1 MKLKW
6 NDMELE
12 GTAAEMLEFVA
23 AQKLSCR
30 SADRDCL
37 MRAGKP
43 VKITYGDGQE
53 VICRSIEESRRFLS
67 ARGLNVANGTISQN
81 LTKNGFYRLGR
92 YEIRPEG

>member
-1 MKLKW
+1 MKLRW

-12 GTAAEMLEFVA
+12 GTAEEMKEFVA
-23 AQKLSCR
+23 AQRLSNR

-37 MRAGKP
+37 TRAGKP
-43 VKITYGDGQE
+43 VKITFGEGQE

-81 LTKNGFYRLGR
+81 ITKNGVYRLGR